1 MWSPQ
6 PGLRATDAEGERVV
20 SPAEFKVDIFYFLEL
35 FEALYFWLFWH
46 RPRVFFSFFAPPP
59 RRPCI
64 WSFPAK
70 DQIQGSGHDLSHI
83 CSNAGS
89 FTHCSGPGIEP
100 ATQHSQDT
108 PYSLVPKREL
118 QTQRFFTAWIN
129 PKSGGIWFRICMLGK
144 ISITVFIHTHTFTST
159 HPWRCRPKLVNV
171 SRMSFPWCS
180 FPRRVLWSNP
190 PGLRRNP
197 VLCFIQQRA
206 LCTTLWRDGPPFH
219 YFTRAWS

>member
-1 MWSPQ
+1 MKLFTFDFS
-6 PGLRATDAEGERVV
+6 GTD
-20 SPAEFKVDIFYFLEL
+20 PEFFFLFCL
-35 FEALYFWLFWH
+35 
-46 RPRVFFSFFAPPP
+46 PPP
-59 RRPCI
+59 APHCPCI

-70 DQIQGSGHDLSHI
+70 DQIQGSSHDLSHI

-100 ATQHSQDT
+100 VTQHSQDT
-108 PYSLVPKREL
+108 PYPLVPKREL
-118 QTQRFFTAWIN
+118 QTQRFFIAWIN

-180 FPRRVLWSNP
+180 FPRRVALEQPSRSQKKPSFMFYPAEGAVHHALERWAPFPLLYESLEL
-190 PGLRRNP
+190 GP
-197 VLCFIQQRA
+197 VSTDSLSS
-206 LCTTLWRDGPPFH
+206 TTLQTLFIINM
-219 YFTRAWS
+219 